1 VAIERKRPASVGKGQ
16 RRKVGDIV
24 KIDLGDEFHTYARV
38 LEEALFAFYDSRT
51 REDPSIDEILS
62 RPVLFIVSVMN
73 HAVTRGRWKVVGNA
87 PLDEALKNPPPRFMQ
102 DALNPHSFS
111 IYDKGVIHPASEG
124 ECVGLEREAVWDPTH
139 IEDRLRDHYLGQPNK
154 WTEDLKIKLPRQDS
168 SGSS

>member
-1 VAIERKRPASVGKGQ
+1 MAIERKRPASVGKGQ

-87 PLDEALKNPPPRFMQ
+87 QLNEAFEKSATAVHAGCTEPQLVQHLR
-102 DALNPHSFS
+102 
-111 IYDKGVIHPASEG
+111 EG
-124 ECVGLEREAVWDPTH
+124 
-139 IEDRLRDHYLGQPNK
+139 RDQPGEQRRVHR
-154 WTEDLKIKLPRQDS
+154 T
-168 SGSS
+168 